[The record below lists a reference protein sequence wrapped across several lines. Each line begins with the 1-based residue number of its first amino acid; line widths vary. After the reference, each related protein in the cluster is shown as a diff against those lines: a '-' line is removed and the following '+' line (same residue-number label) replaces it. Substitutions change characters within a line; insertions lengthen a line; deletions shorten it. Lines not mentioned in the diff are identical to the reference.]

1 MRKYF
6 KGERPF
12 GGNVL
17 SATPFH
23 RLAVVSNVNAIK
35 GTVNL
40 KWLDHPGGRENV
52 VISQAAFGSFEFP
65 VPGAVVL
72 IAMGQGDLPEID
84 RYIPIGYVKQV
95 QEGDAKQLHPGEKL
109 WRSYVGSDVEQGK
122 QFPIPIPT
130 GTEIFMSNSGKIV
143 LRDGA
148 GDWWELDP
156 IDNIIHQNSM
166 TYQVYTEAGVLDF
179 GLVKREMPTYPDPT
193 ENSEMVLVTRNN
205 TSILNGGRAFTEF
218 RLRVLE
224 TADVDPTTAP
234 EIDDPFVEVILGTK
248 IKRQGSGL
256 NTTYSPETTTNSHA
270 ESGKEICI
278 QIRTKNA
285 IGFEFTV
292 DKEGNVTMGMADGKK
307 LKIKCDD
314 IVLGGGGNEKTV
326 LLSDHVNTYNTHT
339 HLESGGGTTATPTQ
353 QSSGEISTK
362 VKVE

>member
-6 KGERPF
+6 KNERPF

-23 RLAVVSNVNAIK
+23 RLAVVSTVNASK

-40 KWLDHPGGRENV
+40 KWLDHPGGREDV
-52 VISQAAFGSFEFP
+52 VISQSAFGSFEFP

-72 IAMGQGDLPEID
+72 VAMKKGDLPEID
-84 RYIPIGYVKQV
+84 RYIPIGYAKQV
-95 QEGDAKQLHPGEKL
+95 QIGDAKQLQSGEKL

-130 GTEIFMSNSGKIV
+130 GTEIYMSNSGKIV
-143 LRDGA
+143 LRDGT

-156 IDNIIHQNSM
+156 TDNIIHQNSM
-166 TYQVYTEAGVLDF
+166 TYQCTTEAGSLDF

-218 RLRVLE
+218 RIRVLE

-248 IKRQGSGL
+248 IKREGSGL
-256 NTTYSPETTTNSHA
+256 NTTYSPEETTGDHA

-278 QIRTKNA
+278 QIRTKST

-292 DKEGNVTMGMADGKK
+292 DKDGGVTMRMADNKK

-314 IVLGGGGNEKTV
+314 IELGGGGNEKTV
-326 LLSDHVNTYNTHT
+326 VLSDFIATYNIHGHT
-339 HLESGGGTTATPTQ
+339 GLNVPPTQ
-353 QSSGEISTK
+353 QSIGQISTK